1 MGQRRP
7 IKVKRRDVPHVLVL
21 TLINDCL
28 QFDYK
33 KRPSFKE
40 IEERLK
46 FALDAC
52 NGDQVTAIQVMVPM
66 TKCMSCVPMLLV
78 KF

>member
-46 FALDAC
+46 SALDAC
-52 NGDQVTAIQVMVPM
+52 NGDTVSSIRVVKRR
-66 TKCMSCVPMLLV
+66 TK
-78 KF
+78 K